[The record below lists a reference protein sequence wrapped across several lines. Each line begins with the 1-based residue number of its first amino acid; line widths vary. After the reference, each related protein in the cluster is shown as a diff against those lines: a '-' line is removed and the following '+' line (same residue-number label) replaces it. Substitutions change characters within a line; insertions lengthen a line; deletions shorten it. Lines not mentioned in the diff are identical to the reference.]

1 MRKNTW
7 TSRFYTPPMTA
18 EQHAEALMNG
28 LDQSGGSDID
38 TQNFLLAL
46 FEHIDTL
53 MSDQQFT
60 DRARDLFIELS

>member
-7 TSRFYTPPMTA
+7 TTKMHTPPMTA
-18 EQHAEALMNG
+18 EQHAEALMEG
-28 LDQSGGSDID
+28 LEQSGGSNID
-38 TQNFLLAL
+38 VQNFLLAM
-46 FEHIDTL
+46 FEHFDTL